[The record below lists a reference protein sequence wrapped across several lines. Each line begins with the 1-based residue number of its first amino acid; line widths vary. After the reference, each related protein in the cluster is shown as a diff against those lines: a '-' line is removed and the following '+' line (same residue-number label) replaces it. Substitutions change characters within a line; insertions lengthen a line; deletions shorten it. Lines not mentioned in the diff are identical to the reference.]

1 MSRTRKYNDKY
12 RKDDDPKR
20 SRGRQRRLSARG
32 VRRDD
37 PDLRRMGKA
46 LIAFALAEAEALA
59 EHRRAAPPVVSEG
72 EDGPVAARD
81 SAE

>member
-12 RKDDDPKR
+12 PTDDRTPA
-20 SRGRQRRLSARG
+20 RGRARKITVKA

-46 LIAFALAEAEALA
+46 LIAFALAEAEAAA
-59 EHRRAAPPVVSEG
+59 ERRDKTAG
-72 EDGPVAARD
+72 RQEDGR
-81 SAE
+81 